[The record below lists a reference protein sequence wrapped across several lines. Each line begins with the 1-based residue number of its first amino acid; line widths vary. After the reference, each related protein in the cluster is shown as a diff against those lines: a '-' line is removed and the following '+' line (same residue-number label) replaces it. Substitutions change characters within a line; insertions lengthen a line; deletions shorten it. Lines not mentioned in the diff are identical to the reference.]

1 MKTYC
6 AIDTETT
13 GLERGSRIVQ
23 IAAFAFLETGEMV
36 KAYSTNV
43 DPEMPIPRDAT
54 AIHGLTDADVRN
66 APKIA
71 PALDHVFASIPDG
84 AELVIHNA
92 SFDCG
97 IIAWEA
103 ARARLPVAPYRVIDT
118 LGMARALKLTKK
130 NDLEY
135 LVKNHEI
142 QRFGQAHTAVSDAH
156 ACGMYFM
163 FARKHMEPAV
173 IPFRDTGYD
182 FGYTDD
188 FPLPLANL
196 PDLVRAGG
204 SMTFRYEDSNGA
216 ATERTL
222 TPYGWYTLGE
232 TLYFTGLCHLRKE
245 RRTFRAD
252 RVQAVL
258 ATAEAA

>member
-1 MKTYC
+1 MKLYC
-6 AIDTETT
+6 SVDTETT

-23 IAAFAFLETGEMV
+23 IAAYAFYESGEVV

-43 DPEMPIPRDAT
+43 NPEMPIPRDAT
-54 AIHGLTDADVRN
+54 AIHGVTDADVRN

-71 PALDHVFASIPDG
+71 PALDQVFAAIPAG
-84 AELVIHNA
+84 AELVMHNA
-92 SFDCG
+92 PFDCG

-103 ARARLPVAPYRVIDT
+103 ARARLPIAAYSVIDT
-118 LGMARALKLTKK
+118 LEIARTLKLTKK

-135 LVKNHEI
+135 LVKNHQI
-142 QRFGQAHTAVSDAH
+142 PRFGQAHTAVSDAH
-156 ACGMYFM
+156 ACGMYFL
-163 FARKHMEPAV
+163 FAKKHMEPVAV
-173 IPFRDTGYD
+173 PFHETGFD
-182 FGYTDD
+182 FGYTES

-204 SMTFRYEDSNGA
+204 SMTFRYEDANGA

-222 TPYGWYTLGE
+222 TPYGWYTLDD

-252 RVQAVL
+252 RVRAVL
-258 ATAEAA
+258 STAEAA